1 MILHALA
8 HSIAS
13 REQLAP
19 LRARPEL
26 RKATEL
32 MLLAHAAATS
42 ALASLSLPRERLGL
56 VVGSGQG
63 ELETTKEFYKA
74 LARENLARPF
84 LFQNSLHH
92 STTGLLSQAL
102 GLTGPAVTVSEG
114 FYTAEAALGAAADL
128 LAAGLCDG
136 CLVVCA
142 DTLVPDLGPGLSP
155 RYPEGFARG
164 EGAAAML
171 VAKNAAGASF
181 AFSLP
186 TIRTQADRRFPQLPG
201 YYDAD
206 GLARLIEGRATGAQL
221 TLAKP
226 DGTASIFQLGGHS

>member
-1 MILHALA
+1 MKLHALSHA
-8 HSIAS
+8 IAS
-13 REQLAP
+13 REQLAA

-26 RKATEL
+26 RKATEQ
-32 MLLAHAAATS
+32 MLFAFAAAGA
-42 ALASLSLPRERLGL
+42 ALASVPTPRERLGL
-56 VVGSGQG
+56 VAGSGQG
-63 ELETTKEFYKA
+63 ELETTKEFFKA

-102 GLTGPAVTVSEG
+102 KLTGPAATVSDG
-114 FYTAEAALGAAADL
+114 FFTAEAALHAAADF
-128 LAAGLCDG
+128 LAAGLCDA

-142 DTLVPDLGPGLSP
+142 DTLVPELDPGLSP

-164 EGAAAML
+164 EGAAAMV
-171 VAKNAAGASF
+171 VAKDPAPGSF

-186 TIRTQADRRFPQLPG
+186 TVRTQADRRFPQLPG
-201 YYDAD
+201 YYDSDA
-206 GLARLIEGRATGAQL
+206 LARLIEGRAERTL

-226 DGTASIFQLGGHS
+226 DGTASLWRLGGEA